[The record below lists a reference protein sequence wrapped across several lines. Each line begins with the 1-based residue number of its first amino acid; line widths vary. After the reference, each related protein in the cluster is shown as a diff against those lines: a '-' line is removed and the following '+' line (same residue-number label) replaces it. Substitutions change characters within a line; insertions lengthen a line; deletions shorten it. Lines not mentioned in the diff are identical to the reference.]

1 MNIQALMNSRGL
13 WVASSFMVISIVL
26 FAVHYFRISR
36 KRAKELGIPD
46 KNVHSAIRSAA
57 VTSLG
62 PSLSPVIVLLSMI
75 TIIGAPTTW
84 MSLNDVGAARTELAM
99 ITMASGLLG
108 IDPNTAAFTG
118 KAFGFSIWAIALN
131 NAGWMIVALLLT
143 HRMEKAVDHLYGK
156 YDKVWINKL
165 MLGATFGVTGYLLS
179 NQIVTK
185 MFVINP
191 NTLAH
196 LSGLVPA
203 LISGVTMYLM
213 SRFVKS
219 QALQELAL
227 GISML
232 VGMLG
237 AQLVFG

>member
-1 MNIQALMNSRGL
+1 MNIKALMNSRGL
-13 WVASSFMVISIVL
+13 WVASSFMVICVVL

-46 KNVHSAIRSAA
+46 KKVRSAIRSAA

-75 TIIGAPTTW
+75 TIIGGPTTW

-118 KAFGFSIWAIALN
+118 KAFSFSIWAIALN

-143 HRMEKAVDHLYGK
+143 HRMEKAVDFLYGK
-156 YDKVWINKL
+156 YHKKWIDML
-165 MLGATFGVTGYLLS
+165 MLGATFGVTSYLLS
-179 NQIVTK
+179 NQIVGK
-185 MFVINP
+185 MF
-191 NTLAH
+191 TLHPDTLHH
-196 LSGLVPA
+196 LAGLIPA
-203 LISGVTMYLM
+203 LISGCTMYLI
-213 SRFVKS
+213 SRFVKN
-219 QALQELAL
+219 QKLQELAL

-232 VGMLG
+232 CGMFG
-237 AQLVFG
+237 AQLIFG